1 MKKKIICF
9 PFVGDKLGGSHISTL
24 LISKNIQKKFFL
36 PIIAVHSNGIL
47 TDYLENKKIKYSQLK
62 NKTFLGEKKILQ
74 TNFFNFFK
82 TLNETIS
89 FLKKNKVDIVH
100 TNDLR
105 IHLMWSLSSKIFGC
119 KCIWHQRS
127 LFPDWLLYKS
137 ISRLSN
143 KILSIS
149 KYVHSSLPKFNK
161 KKSDIIYNP
170 FVFNKKKI
178 IKRIVKKKLLKQLKI
193 NSKKYIVTFIA
204 NLEKRK
210 KPLVFVKASLMIKK
224 KLKNKVVFLM
234 IGDKRDEE
242 IFSKIL
248 EHSENTKNFF
258 YLGYKR
264 NIDDWLYASD
274 LMIVPAT
281 KEPFGRTI
289 VESMAL
295 KTPVLASNSGG
306 HREIIKNEKN
316 GFLFESNNIKA
327 ISQLTCQIL
336 NNKKKNKLITNEA
349 YNSAL
354 KNYSVSNHIKRIHQI
369 YKNL

>member
-170 FVFNKKKI
+170 FVFNKKKY
-178 IKRIVKKKLLKQLKI
+178 LKEL
-193 NSKKYIVTFIA
+193 
-204 NLEKRK
+204 
-210 KPLVFVKASLMIKK
+210 
-224 KLKNKVVFLM
+224 
-234 IGDKRDEE
+234 
-242 IFSKIL
+242 
-248 EHSENTKNFF
+248 
-258 YLGYKR
+258 
-264 NIDDWLYASD
+264 
-274 LMIVPAT
+274 
-281 KEPFGRTI
+281 
-289 VESMAL
+289 
-295 KTPVLASNSGG
+295 
-306 HREIIKNEKN
+306 
-316 GFLFESNNIKA
+316 
-327 ISQLTCQIL
+327 
-336 NNKKKNKLITNEA
+336 
-349 YNSAL
+349 
-354 KNYSVSNHIKRIHQI
+354 
-369 YKNL
+369 